1 MQIYRL
7 TRGVPYQVIGNILQ
21 LARANASNLSR
32 FPVEADSPLIGI
44 AEAEVH
50 EKLGSALVFV
60 ENPPLLD
67 LGGEHIRGVS
77 EVIIAVDETVDNG
90 RLAGFLQYKPRLPVC
105 DSVSIG
111 YAAVAE
117 AYRRQ
122 GVLRQMMAEMLKHY
136 PAAGLD
142 CDLELVP
149 LYERLG
155 FYVVG
160 KEGFHVAMEN
170 APLSGKNWAMTLDEL
185 SSRES
190 VIRAKDEVWKRLG
203 NVKAKAAFRERT
215 EMEKA
220 AEARV
225 AEFLTSRQ
233 VASPKSEDRAPA

>member
-7 TRGVPYQVIGNILQ
+7 TRGVPYHVMGHILQ
-21 LARANASNLSR
+21 LARNNASKLSR
-32 FPVEADSPLIGI
+32 FPVDANSPLIGI

-50 EKLGSALVFV
+50 EKLGSALAFV
-60 ENPPLLD
+60 ETPPLLD

-77 EVIIAVDETVDNG
+77 EVIIAVDETVGDG
-90 RLAGFLQYKPRLPVC
+90 RLAGFLQYKPRLPLC
-105 DSVSIG
+105 DSASIG
-111 YAAVAE
+111 YAAVPE

-122 GVLRQMMAEMLKHY
+122 GILRMMMAELLKHY
-136 PAAGLD
+136 PAVGLD
-142 CDLELVP
+142 CDLDLVP

-160 KEGFHVAMEN
+160 PEGFHVAMQT
-170 APLSGKNWAMTLDEL
+170 APLSGKNWTMTLDEL

-190 VIRAKDEVWKRLG
+190 VVRAKNEVWERLG
-203 NVKAKAAFRERT
+203 NVKAKAAFRQRT

-225 AEFLTSRQ
+225 AEFLASRK
-233 VASPKSEDRAPA
+233 VAVPEAKDRAPA